1 MTSVNT
7 KSQEEGIS
15 TIQSQ
20 TSNLKR
26 TISLKFKDKSLTIKY
41 KSGAVDFTENLLHNQ
56 YESRKVKIL
65 ALLLK

>member
-41 KSGAVDFTENLLHNQ
+41 KSGAVDFTENLLRNL